1 MYPNLKYKWLA
12 IFGILLVALIMIFGL
27 PKSKDELIANVKKN
41 VKLGLDLKG
50 GSHLVVQLQVQ
61 DAFKADADT
70 NIDRLRADLL
80 AKQVNVA
87 SIDRND
93 PQTIEAADSIQINI
107 KGVPLDKVTT
117 VRQIAAEQMPEWVF
131 ASVNS
136 TDFKLNMKT
145 SEALRLRKEVVER
158 AVQTL
163 DKRIN
168 ALGLAESTVSPR
180 GRAGQEA
187 EVMIQMPG
195 VDDPARVKEIIGKA
209 AVLSLV
215 EVKGGPFSTKAEAE
229 ASKAFNSTVVQG
241 SPRGGESNGFYVLA
255 RTPIVTGRDLKSAR
269 AARSNDTGGW
279 ETAFVLST
287 EAGRRFGRFT
297 EQHINDR
304 MAIVLDDKVMS
315 APTINGRIEE
325 QGVINNIGDEQAA
338 TDLALVLKS
347 GSLPAGLKYLQETTV
362 GPSLGADSIRSGFL
376 AGLVG
381 LAAVVFTMLVYYRG
395 AGVNATLALILNAI
409 LLIAAV
415 SYFEAV
421 MTLPGIAGVILT
433 IGMAVDSNVLIFERI
448 REELRSGKAVP
459 AAIDAGFGRAFLT
472 IIDTHVTTVVSCAF
486 LFFFGSGPVKGFAVT
501 LVIGLLVNVF
511 TAVFVSRTLFQ
522 WSLNRNPQMTE
533 LSI

>member
-1 MYPNLKYKWLA
+1 MYNLKYKWLLILGVLVA
-12 IFGILLVALIMIFGL
+12 SILLITGL
-27 PKSKDELIANVKKN
+27 PKSKDELMANLARN
-41 VKLGLDLKG
+41 IKLGLDLKG

-61 DAFKADADT
+61 DAFKAEADT
-70 NIDRLRADLL
+70 NIQRLRDELA
-80 AKQVNVA
+80 AKQIAVPL
-87 SIDRND
+87 IDRND
-93 PQTIEAADSIQINI
+93 PQSIDEANAIQINI
-107 KGVPLDKVTT
+107 KGVPLDKVAA
-117 VRQIAAEQMPEWVF
+117 VRQMASERMPEWVF
-131 ASVNS
+131 ASVS
-136 TDFKLNMKT
+136 ATDFKLTMKT

-163 DKRIN
+163 DRRVN
-168 ALGLAESTVSPR
+168 ALGLSEATVSQR

-187 EVMIQMPG
+187 EIMIQMPG
-195 VDDPARVKEIIGKA
+195 VDDPARVKDIIGKA
-209 AVLSLV
+209 AVLELT
-215 EVKGGPFSTKAEAE
+215 EVKGGPFSTEAE
-229 ASKAFNSTVVQG
+229 ANSSKGFNTRVVQG
-241 SPRGGESNGFYVLA
+241 STRAGESGGFYVLA

-269 AARSNDTGGW
+269 AARSNNTGGW

-287 EAGRRFGRFT
+287 EAGKRFGVFT
-297 EQHINDR
+297 ERHINDR
-304 MAIVLDDKVMS
+304 MAIVLDNSVIS
-315 APTINGRIEE
+315 APTINGRIED
-325 QGVINNIGDEQAA
+325 QGVIQGIGDEQASA
-338 TDLALVLKS
+338 DLALVLKS

-362 GPSLGADSIRSGFL
+362 GPSLGADSIRSGFF

-381 LAAVVFTMLVYYRG
+381 LVAVVATMLIYYRG
-395 AGVNATLALILNAI
+395 AGVNATLALILNAV

-421 MTLPGIAGVILT
+421 MTLPGIAGIILT

-448 REELRSGKAVP
+448 REELRTGKAIP

-522 WSLNRNPQMTE
+522 WSLNRNPQMRE